1 MEVSDVLRDRMQQ
14 PAGLQL
20 GLTVAVLAHATLIV
34 GVLFAP
40 RGFLANRPENNR
52 TSMTISL
59 GGSGTAGP
67 QNGGLT
73 AIGGRP
79 VQVQTP
85 PEEKPKPEAVR
96 PPAAKAPEMTL
107 PTANA
112 KPTKSKTATQ
122 PIKQAPD
129 EARGQT
135 PTKGAEVV
143 KGSAVAETGARGQG
157 FGLSTGGA
165 PGSGATLDVGD
176 FCCPEYVNQMVARI
190 RSTWDQYADSTAVV
204 VVRFTIA
211 RDGTIVDPIVEK
223 TSANQ
228 TLDFAARRA
237 VIIAKQLPP
246 LPAQFPNPTLTV
258 HLAFQ
263 YQR

>member
-1 MEVSDVLRDRMQQ
+1 
-14 PAGLQL
+14 
-20 GLTVAVLAHATLIV
+20 
-34 GVLFAP
+34 
-40 RGFLANRPENNR
+40 
-52 TSMTISL
+52 MTISL

-85 PEEKPKPEAVR
+85 PEEKPKPEAIR
-96 PPAAKAPEMTL
+96 PPAAKAPEMTV
-107 PTANA
+107 PSPAA
-112 KPTKSKTATQ
+112 KPTKAKTAAQ

-129 EARGQT
+129 EARGRT
-135 PTKGAEVV
+135 PTHGPEVV

-190 RSTWDQYADSTAVV
+190 QSTWDQYADATAVV
-204 VVRFTIA
+204 VVRFTIN
-211 RDGTIVDPIVEK
+211 RDGTIMEPTVEK
-223 TSANQ
+223 SSANQ
-228 TLDFAARRA
+228 TLDLAARRA
-237 VIIAKQLPP
+237 VIVAKQLPP
-246 LPAQFPNPTLTV
+246 LPQQFPNPTLTV